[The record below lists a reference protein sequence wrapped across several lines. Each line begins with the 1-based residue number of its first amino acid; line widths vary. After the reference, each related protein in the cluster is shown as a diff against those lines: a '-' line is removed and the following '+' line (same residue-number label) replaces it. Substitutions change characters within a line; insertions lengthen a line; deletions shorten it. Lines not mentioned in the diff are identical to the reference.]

1 MARVH
6 DRSLGWRTGFEPVL
20 LEPQSS
26 SLPLSYRHHIIII
39 KVNPDIQ
46 TADNRFGLHPIFTN
60 KVAAAVK
67 EKDVITV
74 FANLSFILSEILN
87 ILI

>member
-1 MARVH
+1 
-6 DRSLGWRTGFEPVL
+6 
-20 LEPQSS
+20 
-26 SLPLSYRHHIIII
+26 
-39 KVNPDIQ
+39 
-46 TADNRFGLHPIFTN
+46 
-60 KVAAAVK
+60 VAAAVK